1 MMVSLHGETVATIE
15 EDYPSLA
22 DPEPARPHGL
32 ADAQGGTLLLAPRS
46 GFVKVID
53 PQKLVALG
61 VRRDVVLWMLIRP
74 GDHVAL
80 GSPLGTARCTDGTPY
95 PAQQADQ
102 LIPGLLEAVELGYER
117 TSEQD
122 AAFGLRQLTDIAVKA
137 LSPGIN
143 DPVTA
148 AHAVGYA
155 SDLIVRLHRRRLGPQ
170 VHSDADGRPRAVLP
184 DRDLRYY
191 LDLVCGQ
198 VRRYARREPAVLIAL
213 LRMLR
218 DAALATRS
226 GEQAEDVRRQVRL
239 VLDEM
244 DSQLLPDDA
253 DEVRS
258 VAARVEMALAGD
270 VAAAYTDRAGETRST

>member
-1 MMVSLHGETVATIE
+1 
-15 EDYPSLA
+15 
-22 DPEPARPHGL
+22 
-32 ADAQGGTLLLAPRS
+32 
-46 GFVKVID
+46 
-53 PQKLVALG
+53 
-61 VRRDVVLWMLIRP
+61 
-74 GDHVAL
+74 
-80 GSPLGTARCTDGTPY
+80 
-95 PAQQADQ
+95 
-102 LIPGLLEAVELGYER
+102 
-117 TSEQD
+117 
-122 AAFGLRQLTDIAVKA
+122 
-137 LSPGIN
+137 
-143 DPVTA
+143 
-148 AHAVGYA
+148 
-155 SDLIVRLHRRRLGPQ
+155 
-170 VHSDADGRPRAVLP
+170 VLP